1 MPRLPVD
8 GNKVIEHRI
17 TLGTYERQQLDRFID
32 GMQIRNIG
40 QGIGAAT
47 DPSEELF
54 STTVGTVG
62 GAFAIAYLLERVFD
76 IEVGIPTDTEDILE
90 IWNAILDA
98 LNPTK
103 EIRKNIEDKIEAI
116 REDVADEIQESPI
129 RQITIRNL
137 KKRLADILFGEVD
150 SVKYEPDLYVA
161 PMDYSDQPDLD
172 EGLRQT
178 PQEYRAAVA
187 ARYVDGTYPFSYAR
201 YLLVQ
206 NGMSSI
212 AASTYLDEA
221 MGD

>member
-47 DPSEELF
+47 DPIEALF
-54 STTVGTVG
+54 STTAGTVG

-76 IEVGIPTDTEDILE
+76 IDVGIPTDTDDIME

-103 EIRKNIEDKIEAI
+103 EIRQNIQEKIEAI
-116 REDVADEIQESPI
+116 REDTADAINESPI
-129 RQITIRNL
+129 QQVTIRNL
-137 KKRLADILFGEVD
+137 KKRLANILFGEVD
-150 SVKYEPDLYVA
+150 SVKYEPDLYVS
-161 PMDYSDQPDLD
+161 PIDYSEQPDID
-172 EGLRQT
+172 QGLQQT
-178 PQEYRAAVA
+178 PEEYRAAVA

-201 YLLVQ
+201 YLLIQ

-212 AASTYLDEA
+212 AASTFLDEA
-221 MGD
+221 MGN

>member
-47 DPSEELF
+47 DPIEALF

-62 GAFAIAYLLERVFD
+62 GAFAIAYLLERVFNID
-76 IEVGIPTDTEDILE
+76 VGIPTDTDDILE
-90 IWNAILDA
+90 IWNSILDA

-103 EIRKNIEDKIEAI
+103 EIRQNIQEKIEAI
-116 REDVADEIQESPI
+116 REDTAETINESPI
-129 RQITIRNL
+129 QQVTIRNL

-150 SVKYEPDLYVA
+150 SVKYEPDLYVS
-161 PMDYSDQPDLD
+161 PINYSEQPDMD
-172 EGLRQT
+172 QGLQQT
-178 PQEYRAAVA
+178 PEDYRAAVA
-187 ARYVDGTYPFSYAR
+187 ARYVDGTYQFSYAR
-201 YLLVQ
+201 YLLIQ
-206 NGMSSI
+206 NGMSSA

-221 MGD
+221 MGN